1 MKKTKKQIEDQKRLD
16 YFAGLIIQGL
26 ITNNVNEYV
35 SSNKIDN
42 YCNLSKRIA
51 INLINKLDNEQI

>member
-26 ITNNVNEYV
+26 IANNINEYV

-51 INLINKLDNEQI
+51 INLIKQLDNE